1 VCSAFP
7 DGDRAIIRVLDH
19 GLGIAPEDRDKL
31 FTRFGRVLTTAN
43 SHIPGIGLG
52 LYFARE
58 VARRHGGDVHLVEA
72 DGPGSTF
79 DIILPLAQ

>member
-1 VCSAFP
+1 MT
-7 DGDRAIIRVLDH
+7 DR

-52 LYFARE
+52 LYFSRE
-58 VARRHGGDVHLVEA
+58 VARRHGGEVRLVDRDA
-72 DGPGSTF
+72 PGSTF
-79 DIILPLAQ
+79 ELSLPLAA